1 MLQRTS
7 SSWTANR
14 ILALVLGI
22 IFALLGIIGF
32 FTAPENSTGVK
43 AILGLFDSDLIH
55 NIVYLITGLLGL
67 AAAFTG
73 QSRVYNRAFGIVYVI
88 WGLLSLIPALFF
100 PAGTYGTDSGLFLGL
115 THMNAGDIILHLIA
129 GVLALVVAYFV
140 TDSNRMARGTRGA
153 LPL

>member
-1 MLQRTS
+1 MFQRKS
-7 SSWTANR
+7 LSWTANR

-22 IFALLGIIGF
+22 IFTILGIIGF

-55 NIVYLITGLLGL
+55 NVFYLLTGLLGL

-73 QSRVYNRAFGIVYVI
+73 QSRAYNRAFGIVYI
-88 WGLLSLIPALFF
+88 ILGLLSLIPALYF

-129 GVLALVVAYFV
+129 GVLAILVSYFV
-140 TDSNRMARGTRGA
+140 TDSNKITRGTRGVFSR
-153 LPL
+153 